1 MLFSWGVDG
10 GIINIGGG
18 RVSRTGKELIEL
30 SELRSAKGITF
41 MSSRD
46 ELARVIANDPRYTL
60 EAYALILESLS
71 QARQFKLKNA
81 PRDRPDARSAKSS
94 SRKTRPAPEASGKP
108 RVSGHVNA
116 AELCDTLRK
125 LALRQYG
132 LLAATVL
139 AHWGVRSTSDVGNIV
154 YNMIEARGLEKT
166 ESDSRSDFDNLFD
179 FETVFKASSQEA
191 IADAGS
197 KPTGDRDSPED

>member
-1 MLFSWGVDG
+1 
-10 GIINIGGG
+10 
-18 RVSRTGKELIEL
+18 
-30 SELRSAKGITF
+30 

-46 ELARVIANDPRYTL
+46 ELAQVIANDPRYSL
-60 EAYALILESLS
+60 EAYALVLESLS
-71 QARQFKLKNA
+71 QARQVKLKNA
-81 PRDRPDARSAKSS
+81 PRDRPDAAAVKLSPKKA
-94 SRKTRPAPEASGKP
+94 RPGSEPPAKP
-108 RVSGHVNA
+108 RVSGHVNGP
-116 AELCDTLRK
+116 ELCDALRR

-154 YNMIEARGLEKT
+154 YNMIGAGGLEKT

-191 IADAGS
+191 IADAGI
-197 KPTGDRDSPED
+197 KPTGDLDSPAD